1 VRALVRS
8 RPAGF
13 AAFAETEDELTGAP
27 EYLSPEASGDPDSR
41 ADVYVRAGS
50 SDLALSGLRPDDSLY
65 ADAQRLAQSI
75 AASKSEATKR
85 AYRSDWKDFEAWCGL
100 HGLAALPASAQT
112 VALYISHLS
121 EPAKGEKARAVATIT
136 RRLAAIN
143 SVHKGKGFKAPGKM
157 DDPVLAAA
165 FQGIRRILGV
175 KQKAKKPLTLDL
187 IVRIVDNLQGPVASR
202 RDHALI
208 VIGFV
213 GALRRSEIAAMRVE
227 DLKPHR
233 EGYTLRIPV
242 SKTDQER
249 KGREVELLRGRD
261 YKTCPV
267 RTLQNW
273 LRAENIVTGPVFRKV
288 DLYGNVGE
296 HPLTGHAVGEI
307 VKRLVRQAELA
318 DPKEYAAHSLRA
330 GFVTQAAAKG
340 ASDRQIMRQ
349 TGHKSHAM
357 IDRYARTEQR
367 DREAAVSALGN

>member
-1 VRALVRS
+1 M
-8 RPAGF
+8 
-13 AAFAETEDELTGAP
+13 TQTP
-27 EYLSPEASGDPDSR
+27 EYLLPSSEVDRGGQSSVPQNDTEPANLVLTGLQPGDP
-41 ADVYVRAGS
+41 
-50 SDLALSGLRPDDSLY
+50 LY
-65 ADAQRLAQSI
+65 ADAQRLAESI
-75 AASKSEATKR
+75 AASKSEATKM
-85 AYRSDWKDFEAWCGL
+85 AYRSDWKDFDAWCGQ
-100 HGLAALPASAQT
+100 HGLASLPATPQT

-121 EPAKGEKARAVATIT
+121 KPGNGEKPRAVATIT

-143 SVHKGKGFKAPGKM
+143 SVHKGKGLKAPGKM
-157 DDPVLAAA
+157 EDPVLAAA
-165 FQGIRRILGV
+165 LQGIRRILGV
-175 KQKAKKPLTLDL
+175 KQKSKKPLTLDL
-187 IVRIVDNLQGPVASR
+187 VLRIVDNLQGPVASR

-208 VIGFV
+208 LVGFV

-233 EGYTLRIPV
+233 DGYTLRIPI

-249 KGREVELLRGRD
+249 KGREVELLRGKD
-261 YKTCPV
+261 YKSCPV

-273 LRAENIVTGPVFRKV
+273 LKAENITSGPVFRKV
-288 DLYGNVGE
+288 DLYGNVSE

-357 IDRYARTEQR
+357 IDRYARAEQK
-367 DREAAVSALGN
+367 DREAAVAVLGN